1 MISNIKSTRD
11 EKPELRVLQV
21 FSSLG
26 MGGAETWLMAL
37 LRYFDRAKEDL
48 PFRIKIDICLTSG
61 CKGIFDDEAASLG
74 ANLFYP
80 TYNRKNLL
88 RFIWDFRSILANGH
102 YHAIH
107 DHQDYTAG
115 LHFLFGVGRLPPV
128 RVAHVH
134 NHYLHIQNYSSGTV
148 RRLTIAS
155 GKSLLAHLAT
165 HIVGT
170 SRQVVSEY
178 GFDSSEF
185 RNVKLETVHCGF
197 DVERFSGD
205 YHKLHTEICDE
216 FDWDS
221 NTKIVLFVGRLDGAQ
236 KNPAFAL
243 EVTKICISKDSA
255 VRLLMVGDGADRRLE
270 LEGMVETWGLQDS
283 IRFLGLRSDVPRLMA
298 GADLLLFPSVC
309 EGLGMVAVE
318 AQAAGLR
325 VLASDAV
332 PHECEVI
339 PGMVEFKSLALGS
352 AEWAEESLR
361 LVNQSRPDQAMCNQ
375 SVRSSA
381 FSIENSAASLLKI
394 YSSYN

>member
-1 MISNIKSTRD
+1 MIINIENTKNV
-11 EKPELRVLQV
+11 KPELRVLQV

-37 LRYFDRAKEDL
+37 LRYFDKVKDDL
-48 PFRIKIDICLTSG
+48 PVRIQMDICLTSG
-61 CKGIFDDEAASLG
+61 CKGIFDEEAASLG

-80 TYNRKNLL
+80 RYSRKNLPG
-88 RFIWDFRSILANGH
+88 FIWDFRSILAKGQ

-115 LHFLFGVGRLPPV
+115 LHFLLGIGRLPSV
-128 RVAHVH
+128 RVVHVH
-134 NHYLHIQNYSSGTV
+134 NPYLHIMNYSSGYI
-148 RRLTIAS
+148 RRLTIGV

-178 GFDSSEF
+178 GFDSSKF
-185 RNVKLETVHCGF
+185 RNVRLGAVHCGF
-197 DVERFSGD
+197 DVDWFVGD
-205 YHKLHTEICDE
+205 YHKSHREICDE
-216 FDWDS
+216 FEWDS
-221 NTKIVLFVGRLDGAQ
+221 NAKIILFVGRLDGAQ

-243 EVTKICISKDSA
+243 EVAKNSISKDSS
-255 VRLLMVGDGADRRLE
+255 VRMLMVGHGVEGRLE
-270 LEGMVETWGLQDS
+270 LEGCVKTWGLQDS
-283 IRFLGLRSDVPRLMA
+283 VRFLGLRSDVPRLMA

-332 PHECEVI
+332 PQECQVI

-352 AEWAEESLR
+352 VAWAEDLLR
-361 LVNQSRPDQAMCNQ
+361 FVNQSRPDQAMCNQ
-375 SVRSSA
+375 SVKSSA
-381 FSIENSAASLLKI
+381 FSIENSAANLLKI
-394 YSSYN
+394 YSS